1 MFRTTGVRL
10 TLVVALALVAPSIGC
25 ASSNNMAGDSEA
37 QLPATSGGPDWIDSP
52 QIGVYDTGGEQWIYG
67 WGVADRGPSTN
78 IQVQQARARAREE
91 LARSISTAVEAM
103 LTDYTSSNRDFFDD
117 MDNAS
122 AIEMTENISRQI
134 TDQTLNGAQ
143 QMDAWRDPITG
154 ERYIL
159 YGMRIDEDFYAS
171 YKQRQMD
178 AFARYAQRQMIKA
191 EAAEYEAKLDEQL
204 ENYRDKET
212 EQMKDLLGMTDG

>member
-10 TLVVALALVAPSIGC
+10 ALVAMLALVAPMVGC
-25 ASSNNMAGDSEA
+25 ASSGDGAVMPAGA
-37 QLPATSGGPDWIDSP
+37 GGPDWIDSP

-67 WGVADRGPSTN
+67 WGVADRSSSIN
-78 IQVQQARARAREE
+78 IQVQQARARARTE
-91 LARSISTAVEAM
+91 LARSISTAVESM
-103 LTDYTSSNRDFFDD
+103 LTDYTSTNRDFFDD

-122 AIEMTENISRQI
+122 ALEMTESISRQI
-134 TDQTLNGAQ
+134 TDQTLKGSR
-143 QMDAWRDPITG
+143 QMDGWRDPVTG

-159 YGMRIDEDFYAS
+159 YGMRIDEDFYSS

-204 ENYRDKET
+204 DKYRSKET
-212 EQMKDLLGMTDG
+212 EQMKDLLGLVEP

>member
-1 MFRTTGVRL
+1 MFRTNGVRL
-10 TLVVALALVAPSIGC
+10 TLIAVLALVAPTIGC
-25 ASSNNMAGDSEA
+25 ASDQVGGNDA
-37 QLPATSGGPDWIDSP
+37 QVPFSSGGPDWIDSP

-78 IQVQQARARAREE
+78 IQVQQARQRARTE
-91 LARSISTAVEAM
+91 LARSISTAVESM
-103 LTDYTSSNRDFFDD
+103 LTDYTSTNRDFFDD

-122 AIEMTENISRQI
+122 ALEMTEGISRQI
-134 TDQTLNGAQ
+134 TDQTLNGAR
-143 QMDAWRDPITG
+143 QMDAWRDPTTG

-159 YGMRIDEDFYAS
+159 YGMRIDEDFYDS

-178 AFARYAQRQMIKA
+178 AFNRYAQRQMIKA

-204 ENYRDKET
+204 EKYRNKES
-212 EQMKDLLGMTDG
+212 EQMKDLLGLNQ